1 MRRILIGAAVISLAL
16 ANASPVNALTL
27 PKSFEKYA
35 SSPFL
40 AKPGIL
46 ILNPTTQEPVF
57 SDQPDSLRAPA
68 SVLKLLSTTTA
79 IKTLG
84 AETTF
89 KTRAYK
95 ISSRTFALVGESDPW
110 LTSSKFEADKYKRAF
125 TPYLINKILQTNPHM
140 RSITLKTSGVYQ
152 KDLQIVQRYFRH
164 MLTIHLLPL
173 NSEEQQALTEDHFL
187 GQITSPTVS
196 DIVQFTLLWSDNVLA
211 DRLARTSAKK
221 LGYTT
226 DGVGIQNA
234 FVSTLDSLEVPT
246 SGMQI
251 IDGNGLSHENRVSP
265 RTIATLLM
273 KIKDNPTYAPVVEGL
288 PTAGISG
295 TLKNRFINDA
305 PQAVGLIQAKTGWIN
320 TAVSLAGYV
329 DVGNEKYAF
338 AVIADHVKPY
348 ERYRA
353 LAREAIDKMLGT
365 IAAPPTTS

>member
-1 MRRILIGAAVISLAL
+1 MRKIGLGVLAIGIAISST
-16 ANASPVNALTL
+16 SPVNAVSL

-46 ILNPTTQEPVF
+46 ILDPTTQEPVF

-84 AETTF
+84 ADTTF
-89 KTRAYK
+89 KTSAYK
-95 ISSRTFALVGESDPW
+95 ISNRTFALVGDSDPW
-110 LTSSKFEADKYKRAF
+110 LTSSAFEADKYKRAF

-164 MLTIHLLPL
+164 KLIIHLQPL
-173 NSEEQQALTEDHFL
+173 TPEEQTALTEEEKL
-187 GQITSPTVS
+187 ATITSPTVS

-221 LGYTT
+221 LGFTT
-226 DGVGIQNA
+226 DEVGIQNA

-246 SGMQI
+246 TGLQVF
-251 IDGNGLSHENRVSP
+251 DGNGLSHDNRVSP

-273 KIKDNPTYAPVVEGL
+273 KIKDNPLYAPVVQGL
-288 PTAGISG
+288 PTAGVSG
-295 TLKNRFINDA
+295 TLKNRFVKDA
-305 PQAVGLIQAKTGWIN
+305 PQAVGLVQAKTGWIN
-320 TAVSLAGYV
+320 TSVSLAGYV
-329 DVGNEKYAF
+329 DVGNQKFAF

-365 IAAPPTTS
+365 IAAPPSAS